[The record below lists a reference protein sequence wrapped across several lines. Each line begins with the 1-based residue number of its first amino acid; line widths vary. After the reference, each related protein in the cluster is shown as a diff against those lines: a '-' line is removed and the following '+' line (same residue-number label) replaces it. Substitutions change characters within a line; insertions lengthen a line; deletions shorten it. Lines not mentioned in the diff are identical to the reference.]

1 MADEKRRV
9 ASAIYITA
17 LVGTLL
23 AVFLI
28 PNPTGK
34 MFAAIL
40 CIVVQFCALAWYTV
54 RVPANAVL
62 RARARRW
69 GGLWGGATAPEPR
82 RPPTCVAR
90 LRAGTP
96 PEEGGQT
103 RERPRLGER
112 CSVWRRLLNTPS
124 HPVLALP
131 SPRLPPLA
139 GVVHPVRSVVHHGRV
154 RAVCQVGHRGSH
166 GVSALDKQFAPSV
179 AGRGGGG
186 VDETD
191 SVRTGR
197 VASRTDSAARAE
209 AAERERL
216 AARERT
222 SRSALGDS
230 DQRAH
235 PRARTID
242 ILPSTSHGAV

>member
-1 MADEKRRV
+1 MQFGNLIALIGTGFLIGFLQQLKNMADEKRRV

-54 RVPANAVL
+54 RVPADAVL

-69 GGLWGGATAPEPR
+69 GALRGGATAPEPR

-131 SPRLPPLA
+131 FPRLPSQASYIPFA
-139 GVVHPVRSVVHHGRV
+139 QSFITGVCGRCV
-154 RAVCQVGHRGSH
+154 KSGTA
-166 GVSALDKQFAPSV
+166 AA
-179 AGRGGGG
+179 
-186 VDETD
+186 
-191 SVRTGR
+191 TG
-197 VASRTDSAARAE
+197 
-209 AAERERL
+209 
-216 AARERT
+216 
-222 SRSALGDS
+222 
-230 DQRAH
+230 
-235 PRARTID
+235 
-242 ILPSTSHGAV
+242 